1 MSQIRNPD
9 HEEEQTFL
17 PLVEPV
23 FLPGKR
29 EPQPVQ
35 VPLFPQEPAREPE
48 PEKVPA

>member
-1 MSQIRNPD
+1 MTWITRPD

-29 EPQPVQ
+29 EDVPVQ
-35 VPLFPQEPAREPE
+35 LPLFPQEPVREPE